1 MGRVRSPH
9 TLQPPTIEK
18 IQPDHRNGRDQVNE
32 RIRNAIKNS
41 KADYTEIR
49 FEDREAT
56 TISYRG
62 RDLETANAVVDAGGI
77 VRCLVRKGG
86 WGVVTF
92 NDRDDLQA
100 RVQQAYEC
108 ARLAQTERPI
118 DLAPVPVVEDRIVVS
133 LEQDFR
139 GVSMADKKALAE
151 GYNNLLLD
159 HDQRIVD
166 TITTYQDVFSRVVLA
181 NSEGAFVEEER
192 PHVAV
197 QLVAR
202 ARQDDNV
209 QTAMESRAGQKGL
222 GFVQGLDDLA
232 RETAGRAV
240 DLLSAETVVGG
251 RYPVVVNQRL
261 AGVFIHEA
269 FGHLSESDFVY
280 ENPQAQEMMTL
291 GRRFG
296 RDLLTV
302 FDDGSIPGLRGTHK
316 YDDEGTPTGRSD
328 LIREG
333 ILVGRL
339 HSRETAAKMGERPTG
354 NARATGYRYPPIV
367 RMTNTAIEKGTTPF
381 EELIG
386 DVELGIY
393 ACDAYG
399 GQTMLENFS
408 FSSAYA
414 YMIRDGRIAEMVK
427 DVILA
432 GNLFTTLMS
441 IDAIGDD
448 FVWSESGGRCGK
460 GQGGLSVTF
469 GAPSIRIQDVV
480 IGGR

>member
-1 MGRVRSPH
+1 
-9 TLQPPTIEK
+9 
-18 IQPDHRNGRDQVNE
+18 
-32 RIRNAIKNS
+32 
-41 KADYTEIR
+41 
-49 FEDREAT
+49 
-56 TISYRG
+56 
-62 RDLETANAVVDAGGI
+62 
-77 VRCLVRKGG
+77 
-86 WGVVTF
+86 
-92 NDRDDLQA
+92 
-100 RVQQAYEC
+100 
-108 ARLAQTERPI
+108 
-118 DLAPVPVVEDRIVVS
+118 DRITVS
-133 LEQDFR
+133 LDRDFR
-139 GVSMADKKALAE
+139 GVSMADKKSLTE
-151 GYNNLLLD
+151 VYNNALLG
-159 HDQRIVD
+159 HDERIVD
-166 TITTYQDVFSRVVLA
+166 TSTTYQDEFRKIVFAS
-181 NSEGAFVEEER
+181 SEGTFIEEER
-192 PHVAV
+192 PHIAV
-197 QLVAR
+197 MLVAR
-202 ARQDDNV
+202 AREGDNV

-232 RETAGRAV
+232 RETAQRAI

-251 RYPVVVNQRL
+251 RYPVVTNQRL

-280 ENPQAQEMMTL
+280 ENPQAQEMMIL

-296 RDLLTV
+296 RDILTV

-339 HSRETAAKMGERPTG
+339 HSRETSAKMGEKPTG

-367 RMTNTAIEKGTTPF
+367 RMTNTAIEKGGTPF

-386 DVELGIY
+386 DIELGVY

-414 YMIRDGRIAEMVK
+414 YMIRDGQIAEMVK

-432 GNLFTTLMS
+432 GNLFTTLMN
-441 IDAIGDD
+441 IDAVGDD

-480 IGGR
+480 IGGRSI

>member
-1 MGRVRSPH
+1 
-9 TLQPPTIEK
+9 
-18 IQPDHRNGRDQVNE
+18 VNE
-32 RIRNAIKNS
+32 RIRQAIKNS

-56 TISYRG
+56 TIAYRG
-62 RDLETANAVVDAGGI
+62 KDLETANAVVDAGGI
-77 VRCLVRKGG
+77 VRCLVRNGG
-86 WGVVTF
+86 WGIVTF

-100 RVQQAYEC
+100 KVAQAYEC
-108 ARLAQTERPI
+108 ARLAQSEEPI
-118 DLAPVPVVEDRIVVS
+118 ELAAIPVVEDRITAS
-133 LEQDFR
+133 LDHDFR
-139 GVSMADKKALAE
+139 RASMADKKALVE
-151 GYNNLLLD
+151 GYNNLLLG
-159 HDQRIVD
+159 HDERIVD
-166 TITTYQDVFSRVVLA
+166 TSATYLDEFSRVVFA
-181 NSEGAFVEEER
+181 SSEGTFVEEER
-192 PHVAV
+192 PHVTVA
-197 QLVAR
+197 LVAR

-209 QTAMESRAGQKGL
+209 QTAMESRSGQKGL
-222 GFVQGLDDLA
+222 DFVQGLEDLA
-232 RETAGRAV
+232 RGTAQRAV
-240 DLLSAETVVGG
+240 DLLAAETVVGG

-280 ENPQAQEMMTL
+280 ENPQAQEMMVL

-302 FDDGSIPGLRGTHK
+302 FDDGSVPGLRGTHK

-328 LIREG
+328 LIQDG

-339 HSRETAAKMGERPTG
+339 HSRETAAKLGERPTG

-367 RMTNTAIEKGTTPF
+367 RMTNTAIEPGDTPF
-381 EELIG
+381 EDLIG
-386 DVELGIY
+386 DIELGIY

-414 YMIRDGRIAEMVK
+414 YMIRDGQIAEMVK

-432 GNLFTTLMS
+432 GNLFTTLMN

-460 GQGGLSVTF
+460 GQGGLPVTF